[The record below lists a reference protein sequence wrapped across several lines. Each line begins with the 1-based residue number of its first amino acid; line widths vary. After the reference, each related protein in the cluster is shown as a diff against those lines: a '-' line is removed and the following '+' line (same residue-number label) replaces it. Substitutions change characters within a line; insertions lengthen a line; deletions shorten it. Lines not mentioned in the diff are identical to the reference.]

1 MIHWDKG
8 NDFQNWLPM
17 PLTCNINSRGKLV
30 RLIYGI
36 SLAAIGI
43 SLILFWALG
52 DGGIVAWIVSVACL
66 LSGAFAIF
74 EARAG
79 WCVMRAM
86 GFKTPL

>member
-1 MIHWDKG
+1 M
-8 NDFQNWLPM
+8 Q
-17 PLTCNINSRGKLV
+17 CNIDAKGKFV

-36 SLAAIGI
+36 VLLIAGIVLMLAWTFRVGGAIAWLITIG
-43 SLILFWALG
+43 LILG
-52 DGGIVAWIVSVACL
+52 
-66 LSGAFAIF
+66 GAFAIF